1 MAIAEITQTC
11 NDCAYYSVRNGACLE
26 WREPVA
32 PSDICL
38 RFLAC
43 DGTGRLAEDE
53 TAIMPIGDGTMYGKV
68 ADLIAAGYNQKEVA
82 GMLGIRASTVSCHV
96 QRALEKGLLRRVAYG
111 VYEGRPEW

>member
-1 MAIAEITQTC
+1 MAVETAATC
-11 NDCAYYSVRNGACLE
+11 WGCANYSIRGSKCLE

-68 ADLIAAGYNQKEVA
+68 ADLIAAGYSQKEVA